1 MSTPQGWGKDS
12 LSLSSVGLP
21 PHGCCGNTSGLLLVE
36 PSRWALRQF
45 LEEVWGSRG
54 LSALSEQHLKRLVGV
69 HDPLEA
75 GGLFSLVMEPRPECP
90 LVPK

>member
-1 MSTPQGWGKDS
+1 MPAPQGWGKDS
-12 LSLSSVGLP
+12 LRLSSVGLP
-21 PHGCCGNTSGLLLVE
+21 PCGHCRYKSGLLLAG

-75 GGLFSLVMEPRPECP
+75 G
-90 LVPK
+90 